1 MSLESLLEREQIF
14 FQFIGNMVLN
24 SKSSKKTDTLL
35 QSKNIYLI
43 KLFSLSLLLYTDQNG
58 LFQCFLEWHSLTDMC
73 ARPLYKYLF
82 KIWSRLTEKYKNC
95 LKQGKTKN
103 WLTPFHDQT
112 ERGSGLLVSVS
123 PLGAQRNSTRKTFPF
138 YPPKTNSK
146 PQILQRLCPI
156 ALY

>member
-58 LFQCFLEWHSLTDMC
+58 LFQCFLE
-73 ARPLYKYLF
+73 
-82 KIWSRLTEKYKNC
+82 
-95 LKQGKTKN
+95 
-103 WLTPFHDQT
+103 
-112 ERGSGLLVSVS
+112 
-123 PLGAQRNSTRKTFPF
+123 
-138 YPPKTNSK
+138 
-146 PQILQRLCPI
+146 
-156 ALY
+156 

>member
-58 LFQCFLEWHSLTDMC
+58 LFQRFLE
-73 ARPLYKYLF
+73 
-82 KIWSRLTEKYKNC
+82 
-95 LKQGKTKN
+95 
-103 WLTPFHDQT
+103 
-112 ERGSGLLVSVS
+112 
-123 PLGAQRNSTRKTFPF
+123 
-138 YPPKTNSK
+138 
-146 PQILQRLCPI
+146 
-156 ALY
+156 